1 MLLLNAITDDSILLV
16 VIHNYAEVVVNDVVK
31 EVDLVEML
39 ILYGKLVQLF
49 VFLYLWGIIYF
60 GILFLRMCVGNG
72 EILRCPAA
80 RRGTLLIP

>member
-49 VFLYLWGIIYF
+49 VFLYL
-60 GILFLRMCVGNG
+60 
-72 EILRCPAA
+72 
-80 RRGTLLIP
+80 